1 MKRNIKIIIASLL
14 VLALLAG
21 GYYFLLGWNPENPAE
36 EQASNPPEEQYE
48 KAIDIKT
55 NDVDFVKIN
64 NGSIVYTV
72 RNGEKV
78 AIEGYSSLIMDEYQL
93 SMLLYDVTALPVSR
107 KIDSSGKNF
116 SDYGIDENGKSITV
130 ATKDGKTEILLIG
143 APTNFEDEYY
153 AMLKGKDSV
162 FTVSSYSVEKLMKHP
177 SEMRSNAI
185 CTLDGQNISAFT
197 IIKNGKKELSIAY
210 DEEYVPAN
218 EYQPVSYLIT
228 YPYNNVTASLDRL
241 QELFKNISSLA
252 AESIIEENP
261 SDLAKYGLDNPY
273 EVEFIS
279 FDEKKVTVK
288 MGNYGENGS
297 IYVMRD
303 NLPVVYLA
311 QCSFYENIKNATAQ
325 NYIDRFIHLFN
336 INTVKKIS
344 VKAGNKEHL
353 LSIEKN
359 ADKSMTYK
367 IDGKTSEESKFKPI
381 YQQIIGITAADF
393 IEEKDEGE
401 ENCTISFSL
410 NDGSTKK
417 FTYYIYNDRYCI
429 VKADNN
435 LTCLTLTKN
444 IDTLFEQLK

>member
-36 EQASNPPEEQYE
+36 EQASNPTEEQYE

-107 KIDSSGKNF
+107 KIDSSGKTF

-252 AESIIEENP
+252 AESIIEENH
-261 SDLAKYGLDNPY
+261 
-273 EVEFIS
+273 IS
-279 FDEKKVTVK
+279 
-288 MGNYGENGS
+288 
-297 IYVMRD
+297 
-303 NLPVVYLA
+303 
-311 QCSFYENIKNATAQ
+311 
-325 NYIDRFIHLFN
+325 
-336 INTVKKIS
+336 
-344 VKAGNKEHL
+344 
-353 LSIEKN
+353 
-359 ADKSMTYK
+359 
-367 IDGKTSEESKFKPI
+367 
-381 YQQIIGITAADF
+381 
-393 IEEKDEGE
+393 
-401 ENCTISFSL
+401 
-410 NDGSTKK
+410 
-417 FTYYIYNDRYCI
+417 
-429 VKADNN
+429 
-435 LTCLTLTKN
+435 
-444 IDTLFEQLK
+444 